1 MTRDWLVALRAE
13 PGLWLWR
20 KAEGLF
26 AKLWFSLQG
35 VMQRQHKDLAG
46 GFLTLVT
53 LLGSLLH
60 RRELYL
66 IGVYRP
72 PGCRLQ

>member
-1 MTRDWLVALRAE
+1 MTRDWLVALGAE

-20 KAEGLF
+20 KAEG
-26 AKLWFSLQG
+26 FSLQG

-46 GFLTLVT
+46 GFVTLVT

-60 RRELYL
+60 GRELYL